1 MTDFKWTNVIEV
13 GHAEIDAQ
21 HRRLLHL
28 CTDVIELLLHSGDPN
43 SSMSQLQELIDFTEE
58 HFEFEED
65 LMRSVSYPDL
75 DQHAKYH
82 SSLLAELRTF
92 VYRVHQ
98 DQGTTAVG
106 TMSFLWSWLTLH
118 IDSVDRELADWL
130 RTHEPDGGVRHFPS

>member
-28 CTDVIELLLHSGDPN
+28 CTDVIERLLHSGDPK

-65 LMRSVSYPDL
+65 LMRSVNYPGL
-75 DQHAKYH
+75 DRHAKYH
-82 SSLLAELRTF
+82 SLLLAELRTF

-98 DQGTTAVG
+98 GEGATAVG
-106 TMSFLWSWLTLH
+106 TMSFLWSWLNLH
-118 IDSVDRELADWL
+118 IDSMDRELTDWL
-130 RTHEPDGGVRHFPS
+130 GTHEPDSGARHLPS